1 MIEILW
7 HGRGG
12 QGAFTAARLLGAA
25 ASLDDGRHALA
36 FPSFGP
42 ERRGAPMR
50 AFTKLSD
57 EPIGDRSAVAKADY
71 VIYLDDTLLGE
82 GWETELKPGGVV
94 LVNSVRMFDDERIAA
109 LDADGISAAVLGRP
123 IPNTVFLGALSA
135 LCDRVS
141 VENVQEAIRQYMP
154 AKLHAKNIA
163 IVDAARE
170 AMGEVQTERE
180 VEGAHAAPA
189 ESAPSLTA
197 CGGSAQDDV
206 VVSPRPASRIPALRS
221 ADLDPADFAHST
233 CFDAGYLTVK
243 NAGWRN
249 LRPVIDAASCTGC
262 LQCYL
267 HCPDGTVYKVPSAC
281 RPTERADAA
290 EASGTESCGSK
301 SSSRPEGRHVG
312 LSPQSSAPEASS
324 LTLRTTGDRGFS
336 CGNCSN
342 CAGEFE
348 SMDVTDTAL
357 AAMRCVQELRGRF
370 GKGMVVDVL
379 RGSQNAKLLDM
390 HLDEAACYD
399 TVNAP
404 AAQVKEVIE
413 LLAAGGYLLITE
425 GTYPVVGLGPRAREA
440 AEEGFS
446 LSMKRVLRK
455 PERTRSAAGGSHVF
469 GSSGAP
475 ANDADP
481 ELFERLRTLRKR
493 LADEAGKP
501 PYIVFSDAALRDM
514 CAKRPATDEEFLE
527 VSGVGATKLA
537 RYGEAFLSEI
547 AEFEQGLA
555 NGR

>member
-123 IPNTVFLGALSA
+123 IPNTVVLGALSA

-197 CGGSAQDDV
+197 CGGSLDDA
-206 VVSPRPASRIPALRS
+206 VSPRPASRIPVLRS
-221 ADLDPADFAHST
+221 ANLDPADFAHST

-281 RPTERADAA
+281 RPTEPADAA
-290 EASGTESCGSK
+290 ASPGTRSRGDAEGSRTEVSPEGTSCGARFASAIPAISGT
-301 SSSRPEGRHVG
+301 
-312 LSPQSSAPEASS
+312 
-324 LTLRTTGDRGFS
+324 
-336 CGNCSN
+336 
-342 CAGEFE
+342 GE
-348 SMDVTDTAL
+348 T
-357 AAMRCVQELRGRF
+357 
-370 GKGMVVDVL
+370 
-379 RGSQNAKLLDM
+379 
-390 HLDEAACYD
+390 
-399 TVNAP
+399 
-404 AAQVKEVIE
+404 
-413 LLAAGGYLLITE
+413 
-425 GTYPVVGLGPRAREA
+425 
-440 AEEGFS
+440 
-446 LSMKRVLRK
+446 
-455 PERTRSAAGGSHVF
+455 
-469 GSSGAP
+469 
-475 ANDADP
+475 
-481 ELFERLRTLRKR
+481 
-493 LADEAGKP
+493 LADSLGEPARTSMQPTAPVAIDLDFCKGCG
-501 PYIVFSDAALRDM
+501 I
-514 CAKRPATDEEFLE
+514 CAKACKFNSITMILE
-527 VSGVGATKLA
+527 SEADA
-537 RYGEAFLSEI
+537 R
-547 AEFEQGLA
+547 
-555 NGR
+555 

>member
-141 VENVQEAIRQYMP
+141 VENVQEDIRQYMP

-221 ADLDPADFAHST
+221 ANLDPADFAHST

-249 LRPVIDAASCTGC
+249 MRPVIDAASCTGC

-267 HCPDGTVYKVPSAC
+267 YCPDGTVCRFRRLASRRKQPTLASPGTRSRGDAEGSRTEVSPRGLPAGRASPPPSPRSRTPGKRSLTHWANLRARPCSPRLPSPSTTTSARGCGVCAKAC
-281 RPTERADAA
+281 RFGAITMIPESEADA
-290 EASGTESCGSK
+290 
-301 SSSRPEGRHVG
+301 R
-312 LSPQSSAPEASS
+312 
-324 LTLRTTGDRGFS
+324 
-336 CGNCSN
+336 
-342 CAGEFE
+342 
-348 SMDVTDTAL
+348 
-357 AAMRCVQELRGRF
+357 
-370 GKGMVVDVL
+370 
-379 RGSQNAKLLDM
+379 
-390 HLDEAACYD
+390 
-399 TVNAP
+399 
-404 AAQVKEVIE
+404 
-413 LLAAGGYLLITE
+413 
-425 GTYPVVGLGPRAREA
+425 
-440 AEEGFS
+440 
-446 LSMKRVLRK
+446 
-455 PERTRSAAGGSHVF
+455 
-469 GSSGAP
+469 
-475 ANDADP
+475 
-481 ELFERLRTLRKR
+481 
-493 LADEAGKP
+493 
-501 PYIVFSDAALRDM
+501 
-514 CAKRPATDEEFLE
+514 
-527 VSGVGATKLA
+527 
-537 RYGEAFLSEI
+537 
-547 AEFEQGLA
+547 
-555 NGR
+555 

>member
-82 GWETELKPGGVV
+82 GWENELKPGGVV
-94 LVNSVRMFDDERIAA
+94 LVNSVRVFDDRRIVA

-170 AMGEVQTERE
+170 AMGEVQAERE

-197 CGGSAQDDV
+197 CGGSAQYDV
-206 VVSPRPASRIPALRS
+206 VVSPRPASRIPTLRS
-221 ADLDPADFAHST
+221 ADLDPSDFAHST
-233 CFDAGYLTVK
+233 CFEAGCLTVK

-267 HCPDGTVYKVPSAC
+267 YCPDGTVYKVPSAC
-281 RPTERADAA
+281 QPTEAADAA
-290 EASGTESCGSK
+290 ASPG
-301 SSSRPEGRHVG
+301 
-312 LSPQSSAPEASS
+312 
-324 LTLRTTGDRGFS
+324 
-336 CGNCSN
+336 
-342 CAGEFE
+342 
-348 SMDVTDTAL
+348 
-357 AAMRCVQELRGRF
+357 
-370 GKGMVVDVL
+370 
-379 RGSQNAKLLDM
+379 
-390 HLDEAACYD
+390 
-399 TVNAP
+399 
-404 AAQVKEVIE
+404 
-413 LLAAGGYLLITE
+413 
-425 GTYPVVGLGPRAREA
+425 
-440 AEEGFS
+440 
-446 LSMKRVLRK
+446 
-455 PERTRSAAGGSHVF
+455 TRSRGDAEGS
-469 GSSGAP
+469 
-475 ANDADP
+475 
-481 ELFERLRTLRKR
+481 RTEVRFASVIPMISDTGET
-493 LADEAGKP
+493 LADSLGEPARTSMQPTAPVAIDLDFCKGCG
-501 PYIVFSDAALRDM
+501 I
-514 CAKRPATDEEFLE
+514 CAKACKFNSITMILE
-527 VSGVGATKLA
+527 SEADA
-537 RYGEAFLSEI
+537 R
-547 AEFEQGLA
+547 
-555 NGR
+555 

>member
-206 VVSPRPASRIPALRS
+206 VVSPRPASRISALRS

-281 RPTERADAA
+281 RPTEPADAA
-290 EASGTESCGSK
+290 ASPGTRSRDDAEGSRAEVSPEGTSCGARFASAIPAISGTGETLAGSLGEPACAFAPVAIDLDFCKGCGI
-301 SSSRPEGRHVG
+301 
-312 LSPQSSAPEASS
+312 
-324 LTLRTTGDRGFS
+324 
-336 CGNCSN
+336 
-342 CAGEFE
+342 CA
-348 SMDVTDTAL
+348 
-357 AAMRCVQELRGRF
+357 
-370 GKGMVVDVL
+370 K
-379 RGSQNAKLLDM
+379 
-390 HLDEAACYD
+390 AC
-399 TVNAP
+399 
-404 AAQVKEVIE
+404 K
-413 LLAAGGYLLITE
+413 
-425 GTYPVVGLGPRAREA
+425 
-440 AEEGFS
+440 
-446 LSMKRVLRK
+446 
-455 PERTRSAAGGSHVF
+455 F
-469 GSSGAP
+469 GSITMILESE
-475 ANDADP
+475 AN
-481 ELFERLRTLRKR
+481 
-493 LADEAGKP
+493 
-501 PYIVFSDAALRDM
+501 
-514 CAKRPATDEEFLE
+514 
-527 VSGVGATKLA
+527 A
-537 RYGEAFLSEI
+537 R
-547 AEFEQGLA
+547 
-555 NGR
+555 

>member
-82 GWETELKPGGVV
+82 GWENELKPGGVV
-94 LVNSVRMFDDERIAA
+94 LVNSVRVFDDRRIVA
-109 LDADGISAAVLGRP
+109 LDADGISAAVLGRS

-170 AMGEVQTERE
+170 AMGEVQAARE

-221 ADLDPADFAHST
+221 ANLDPADFAHST

-249 LRPVIDAASCTGC
+249 MRPVIDAASCTGC

-267 HCPDGTVYKVPSAC
+267 YCPDGTVYKVPSAC
-281 RPTERADAA
+281 QPTERADAA
-290 EASGTESCGSK
+290 EASGAEPCGSK